1 MHQIDMLLHQAE
13 KRRGDL
19 IQIAERL
26 IAFPTPAPP
35 ARNTAEAQKWVAGF
49 LKETGCS
56 VDMWDVY
63 PEDPNVVGVLKGTD
77 SSRHQSLILNG
88 HIDVAEAGGE
98 DWNSDPFQPLVKD
111 GMLIG
116 RGAADMKG
124 GLACVLFSLKLIH
137 DAGIKLPGDLIV
149 QSVIGEEV
157 GEAGTLECCKRGYHA
172 DFAVVAD
179 TSSLHIQ
186 GQGGVVTGW
195 IELKSK
201 QTFHDGMRRNMIHAG
216 GGTFGASAIEKMA
229 KIITALGELER
240 HWAVTKSY
248 PGIAPGTNTINPAVI
263 EGGRHAAFVADECR
277 LWITVH
283 FYPNETHEQAAAEIE
298 DYINRVADS
307 DLWLKE
313 NRPVFK
319 WGGSSMIEDRGE
331 VFPALEI
338 DPDHPA
344 VSVLAAS
351 HSAVKKQE
359 PVIDVSQTVT
369 DGGWLYQAGIP
380 SVIYGPGDLKN
391 AHSVNEEVSVD
402 ELMDYTKIMLRFI
415 LGWCSRKKDCPM

>member
-1 MHQIDMLLHQAE
+1 MNQLDMLLHQAE
-13 KRRGDL
+13 KRRDDL
-19 IQIAERL
+19 IHIAERL

-77 SSRHQSLILNG
+77 SNRHQSLILNG
-88 HIDVAEAGGE
+88 HIDVAEVQGE
-98 DWNSDPFQPLVKD
+98 DWDTDPFQPLVKD

-124 GLACVLFSLKLIH
+124 GLACVLFALQLIH
-137 DAGIKLPGDLIV
+137 DAGIKLAGDLIV

-157 GEAGTLECCKRGYHA
+157 GEAGTLECCKRGYYA

-186 GQGGVVTGW
+186 GQGGVITGW

-201 QTFHDGMRRNMIHAG
+201 KTFHDGMRRNLIHAG
-216 GGTFGASAIEKMA
+216 GGAFGASAIEKMA

-248 PGIAPGTNTINPAVI
+248 PALRPAPIQSTPPSLKGEGTQRLSPMNADYGLPSTFIRTKHTNKQPLKSKTI
-263 EGGRHAAFVADECR
+263 
-277 LWITVH
+277 
-283 FYPNETHEQAAAEIE
+283 
-298 DYINRVADS
+298 
-307 DLWLKE
+307 
-313 NRPVFK
+313 
-319 WGGSSMIEDRGE
+319 
-331 VFPALEI
+331 
-338 DPDHPA
+338 
-344 VSVLAAS
+344 
-351 HSAVKKQE
+351 
-359 PVIDVSQTVT
+359 
-369 DGGWLYQAGIP
+369 
-380 SVIYGPGDLKN
+380 
-391 AHSVNEEVSVD
+391 
-402 ELMDYTKIMLRFI
+402 
-415 LGWCSRKKDCPM
+415 